1 MADMFENNRI
11 NRKSAELRAYKSES
25 ETDAKRRLEAAGW
38 NFSGVDYSFENQ
50 VFKINKAPDL
60 PSAPDNDKDEAK
72 GDE

>member
-38 NFSGVDYSFENQ
+38 NFSGVYFEFENQ
-50 VFKINKAPDL
+50 IFKINKAPDL
-60 PSAPDNDKDEAK
+60 PTAPDNDKDEAK
-72 GDE
+72 DD